1 MQSAATPFSLISA
14 KELKI
19 TNLLAIFKK
28 KCIFAKK
35 IRNMKT
41 YTSFSPKVISLLLI
55 IVFDM
60 IGNQATA
67 QLPFDGRGEG
77 CRA

>member
-14 KELKI
+14 KKLKI
-19 TNLLAIFKK
+19 TNLLAIKK
-28 KCIFAKK
+28 KKSIFAKK

-41 YTSFSPKVISLLLI
+41 HTTFSPKVISLLLI

-67 QLPFDGRGEG
+67 QLPFDGRGSD